1 MAVNR
6 VFIACSLD
14 GYIADRNGG
23 IDWLSAIPNPDQID
37 MGYHEFMK
45 GIDAL
50 LMGRKTYEKV
60 LSFGIPWP
68 YDKPVYVWSHT
79 LKSIPEELK
88 GKVELVRGPVAAV
101 LSVINGKGHFQLY
114 IDGGSTIQ
122 SFLKENRIDEMIIT
136 RIPLL
141 LGGGIPLFGELPELM
156 TFSLVKSEVFLG
168 QIVQNTYKRN
178 V

>member
-1 MAVNR
+1 
-6 VFIACSLD
+6 
-14 GYIADRNGG
+14 
-23 IDWLSAIPNPDQID
+23 
-37 MGYHEFMK
+37 
-45 GIDAL
+45 
-50 LMGRKTYEKV
+50 
-60 LSFGIPWP
+60 
-68 YDKPVYVWSHT
+68 
-79 LKSIPEELK
+79 LK

-101 LSVINGKGHFQLY
+101 LMVINGKGHSQLY